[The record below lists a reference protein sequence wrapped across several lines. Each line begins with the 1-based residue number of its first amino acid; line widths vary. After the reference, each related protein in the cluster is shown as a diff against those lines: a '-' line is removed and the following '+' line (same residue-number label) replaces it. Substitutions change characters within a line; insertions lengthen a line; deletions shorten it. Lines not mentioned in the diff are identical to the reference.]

1 MMRTTVTRPTVHRSG
16 EIQDRTE
23 ADLDSEAEAIN
34 HPPGRRSATPLNE
47 PAQLS
52 PGPAPGPPTSPVALG
67 LPRTTPP
74 INGFAVAES
83 GSEQNR
89 GQTLPPLDSPRVVGS
104 HDFEKIEIALSS
116 LVVIPHL
123 L

>member
-1 MMRTTVTRPTVHRSG
+1 M
-16 EIQDRTE
+16 
-23 ADLDSEAEAIN
+23 
-34 HPPGRRSATPLNE
+34 HPPDGQSATPLNE
-47 PAQLS
+47 SAQLS
-52 PGPAPGPPTSPVALG
+52 PGPASVPRTGPVALG
-67 LPRTTPP
+67 PP
-74 INGFAVAES
+74 GNMPPMNGFAVAES